1 MKSTYLLEFERT
13 GKQKVHCFYEI
24 NVKKLESVLKCN
36 KCAQQHIVR
45 NNVMIRKKPQWRQM
59 TYECNSSNLQLNGNW
74 WFKVTE
80 KKFMANMLH
89 VV

>member
-1 MKSTYLLEFERT
+1 MKSTYLFEFERT
-13 GKQKVHCFYEI
+13 GNQKDHCFDVI
-24 NVKKLESVLKCN
+24 NLKKLESVLKCN
-36 KCAQQHIVR
+36 NCAQQYILR
-45 NNVMIRKKPQWRQM
+45 NNVIIRKKPKWRQM

-74 WFKVTE
+74 QLKLTK